1 MSRQFSFNWK
11 VSIFAFVCMVLF
23 VNLGFWQLN
32 REAEKRELIAEL
44 SARDSQRPMLANE
57 LPIHADLS
65 GVPVRLAGE
74 YGDVVALLDNRV
86 LKGIV
91 GFEVHQIF
99 YDDLGQV
106 FLVNRGFV
114 AMGRTRSDPVVIPE
128 VRPGKISIDGKVY
141 QSDGAPLQLKR
152 ERGQIK
158 LFPAI
163 LQQVE
168 MERLSDS
175 LDMDI
180 YPYVIRLAADQP
192 GTLPRY
198 WPNTVMSPQKH
209 RGYAVQ
215 WFAMAFAVLIAW
227 LFFSFPVIDED

>member
-1 MSRQFSFNWK
+1 
-11 VSIFAFVCMVLF
+11 
-23 VNLGFWQLN
+23 
-32 REAEKRELIAEL
+32 
-44 SARDSQRPMLANE
+44 
-57 LPIHADLS
+57 
-65 GVPVRLAGE
+65 
-74 YGDVVALLDNRV
+74 
-86 LKGIV
+86 
-91 GFEVHQIF
+91 
-99 YDDLGQV
+99 
-106 FLVNRGFV
+106 
-114 AMGRTRSDPVVIPE
+114 MGRTRSDPVVIPE

-152 ERGQIK
+152 EQGQIK

>member
-1 MSRQFSFNWK
+1 MSRQFSLNWR
-11 VSIFAFVCMVLF
+11 VSIFAFVCLVLF

-32 REAEKRELIAEL
+32 REIEKREFLAEL
-44 SARDSQRPMLANE
+44 SARESQRPMLANE
-57 LPIHADLS
+57 LPIHGDLS
-65 GVPVRLAGE
+65 GVPVRLTGE

-99 YDDLGQV
+99 YDDSRQV

-114 AMGRTRSDPVVIPE
+114 AMGRTRADPVVIPE
-128 VRPGKISIDGKVY
+128 VRPGKMSIHGKVY
-141 QSDGAPLQLKR
+141 QSNGAPLLLKR
-152 ERGQIK
+152 EQGRIK
-158 LFPAI
+158 QFPAI
-163 LQQVE
+163 LQLVE

-175 LDMDI
+175 LNVDI
-180 YPYVIRLAADQP
+180 YPYVIRLATDQP

-198 WPNTVMSPQKH
+198 WPSTVMSPQKH

-215 WFAMAFAVLIAW
+215 WFAMAFTVLITW
-227 LFFSFPVIDED
+227 LFFSFRVIDED